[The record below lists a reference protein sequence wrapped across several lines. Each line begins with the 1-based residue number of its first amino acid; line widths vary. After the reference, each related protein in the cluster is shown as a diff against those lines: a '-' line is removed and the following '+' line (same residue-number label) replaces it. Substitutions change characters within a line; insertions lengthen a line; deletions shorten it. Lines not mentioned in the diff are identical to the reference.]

1 MLTCLLGV
9 NPIVFS
15 FFLNNEVLTSASASS
30 YDKRWMGEEVAIKF
44 LKIFTILCKKKLTW
58 WCQLSQGVPTFLLLI
73 NNFVATLR
81 RIFKFK
87 FKLLSI
93 CMSIKP

>member
-44 LKIFTILCKKKLTW
+44 LKMFTILCKKKVNLVVSIIAR
-58 WCQLSQGVPTFLLLI
+58 CSHIPVAYQQLCCHPEKNLQI
-73 NNFVATLR
+73 Q
-81 RIFKFK
+81 I
-87 FKLLSI
+87 
-93 CMSIKP
+93 